1 MRVEYYNTVTAQCE
15 VDLHYCG
22 YEDVVPDFSCGPN
35 IRDCYLI
42 HYILKGSGFYQTGG
56 KSCTVKA
63 GSIFCI
69 FPGDIVYYDTDLAD
83 PWSFCWFSFNGTK
96 AEEYVRQ
103 IGLSRAKP
111 VLVVGESSSIPA
123 LMDILLEAYQTQ
135 PSVGV
140 FQRQASLFQLL
151 AALEDSYGQSGK
163 TPIVPRLSP
172 SSVEKAIAFIS
183 YNYHKAVS
191 IAELARHVG
200 LERSYFSKLFN
211 TTMGC
216 PPQIFLQK
224 YRIEKAQLL
233 LKTTGLSIGEV
244 CECVGFSDIFYFSRI
259 FKKSVGLC
267 PTKYRAAHIAKLV

>member
-22 YEDVVPDFSCGPN
+22 YEDVVPGFSCGPN

-42 HYILKGSGFYQTGG
+42 HYIQKGSGTYRTGG
-56 KSCTVKA
+56 KAHPVKA

-69 FPGDIVYYDTDLAD
+69 FPGDIVCYDTDPAD
-83 PWSFCWFSFNGTK
+83 PWSFYWFSFNGDK

-103 IGLSRAKP
+103 IGLSKERP
-111 VLVVGESSSIPA
+111 VLAVSESCPVSA
-123 LMDILLEAYQTQ
+123 LMDTLLQAYQTQ
-135 PSVGV
+135 PTVGF
-140 FQRQASLFQLL
+140 FQRQACLFRLL

-163 TPIVPRLSP
+163 TPMVPLLSP

-183 YNYHKAVS
+183 YNYHKPVS

-200 LERSYFSKLFN
+200 LERSYFSKLFHGA
-211 TTMGC
+211 MGC
-216 PPQIFLQK
+216 SPQLFLQR
-224 YRIEKAQLL
+224 YRLEKARLL

-267 PTKYRAAHIAKLV
+267 PTRYRAAHAAKQA